1 MGFLNNSTNSIIVD
15 AVLTDLGREAMARQ
29 DGSFS
34 IFKFAFSDQEIDY
47 GHIVTF
53 GRTVGKEK
61 IEKNTPIFE
70 ASTDSTLAQKYK
82 TVSINNS
89 ALFRLPTL
97 ILSTPA
103 LVGGVLSLGRFGAFT
118 GLDRS
123 SRLTFKQ
130 SMASANPID
139 PDLTDFSYRVQ
150 INHLFLGISGL
161 VPDNVNVDNV
171 ATYTIPANPTID
183 ANNLS
188 ALSINVF
195 AKAVSDETFNVFRQK
210 LNPVVETLLTA
221 SGQNSGQSV
230 ILRIQIT

>member
-1 MGFLNNSTNSIIVD
+1 MGFLNNSTNNIIVD
-15 AVLTDLGREAMARQ
+15 AVLTDLGREAMSRQ

-47 GHIVTF
+47 GNIVTF

-97 ILSTPA
+97 ILSTPV

-123 SRLTFKQ
+123 SRLIFKQ

-139 PDLTDFSYRVQ
+139 PDLTDFSYKVQ

-161 VPDNVNVDNV
+161 VPDNVNVDNI
-171 ATYTIPANPTID
+171 ATYTIPADPTID
-183 ANNLS
+183 SNNLS
-188 ALSINVF
+188 ALSISVF
-195 AKAVSDETFNVFRQK
+195 AKAVSDETFNVYKQK
-210 LNPVVETLLTA
+210 NSAVVEKIMGVEGT
-221 SGQNSGQSV
+221 NSGASV
-230 ILRIQIT
+230 NLRIQIT